1 MMEHSGDLN
10 SSRHA
15 TAVGKSS
22 SRERLNF
29 TQGHARRSVEFVHP
43 FEKSPHG
50 HGERTTGR
58 RDDAAA
64 PGEGGIAER
73 ALAHARCIARPAPP
87 RMNAMLDATP
97 PPQPINRLLWMAAA
111 AGAEAEVRL
120 HIARGDYLE
129 WTDKRGVTPLMV
141 AASRDRA
148 NICTLLLEAGVDASA
163 LDAGGRDAL
172 TIARAAGALA
182 AADAIAWWVSQ
193 GAIAPTTDACAPPLI
208 EPISRDV
215 QIPSTNGSAREEAR
229 GASTAWTP
237 SAIEEDV
244 PLDAIF
250 GDWEPAEPTQ
260 APLDSPKFARRER
273 LLQQRIGKHQAI
285 DNRADWG
292 TADAQEERVEDAF
305 GDWEPVAPTTPPPDK
320 PEFAQI
326 EALRQRRI
334 GEHAPIDDSA
344 AWDDFKVELPA
355 FSKPLPRADDADFQS
370 GLRRLA
376 LLALREGSVP
386 RLSIEDLLSEHGD
399 AEMRDIV
406 AEQQLLVMLGEL
418 GAASDERLPH
428 RVGDDS
434 FELFVDPIESVAESQ
449 EVDEALA
456 FFEDLRSGRNDPL
469 RIYLR
474 SVAKRP
480 LLKAEREAALA
491 KAMEAAIERALDAL
505 ACWPAGLRAL
515 LDSVSGSAAS
525 PAILGQIV
533 ATARDEAEAEADVGE
548 SNEQPDATPPGP
560 ADDLAAAF
568 AAEPVGSLADAL
580 EAFAAIRDMAES
592 PADAP
597 SRADR
602 IRERLGALRF
612 RRPFLAKLADLA
624 HHDRGAEADAYRGA
638 ISDLIARRDEM
649 TRANLRLVYA
659 TARRYVYTGVPVDD
673 LIQEGN
679 IGLLKAV
686 DRFDW
691 RRGFKFSTMA
701 MWWIKQQISRSVAD
715 TAFLIRPPVHV
726 HEKMSKL
733 RRLAEAFERS
743 NGREPTAAERA
754 AMLGVSTQKLEMLAR
769 PSSDPLS
776 IEDAEAL
783 GAFDLDAGADP
794 MDMLANRQI
803 ERLVSEKI
811 STLKRR
817 SEAVVRMRTGI
828 GVDDALTLEQVGLAF
843 EVTRER
849 VRQIEAKAMRT
860 LASFRFREELAIAT
874 GRPLPKRTSVAPA
887 EGEEDGDEAHQSEGG
902 KAAPKSSKAAGRSK
916 TEQAPREVAGSGD
929 PADPD
934 ALTPSMRGIFDA
946 ARELGLDVEVGFE
959 DSRARVFVA
968 EFPQTDGHRRKLVRD
983 MLQMGFVREAG
994 KGYRR

>member
-1 MMEHSGDLN
+1 M
-10 SSRHA
+10 
-15 TAVGKSS
+15 
-22 SRERLNF
+22 
-29 TQGHARRSVEFVHP
+29 
-43 FEKSPHG
+43 
-50 HGERTTGR
+50 
-58 RDDAAA
+58 
-64 PGEGGIAER
+64 I
-73 ALAHARCIARPAPP
+73 
-87 RMNAMLDATP
+87 AMLDATP
-97 PPQPINRLLWMAAA
+97 SPQPVNRLLWMAAA

-129 WTDKRGVTPLMV
+129 WTDKRGLTPLMV

-148 NICTLLLEAGVDASA
+148 KICTLLLEAGVDASA

-182 AADAIAWWVSQ
+182 AADAIARWVPQ
-193 GAIAPTTDACAPPLI
+193 GAIAPTIDAGASISI
-208 EPISRDV
+208 EPIGRLA
-215 QIPSTNGSAREEAR
+215 QIASMPGGARE
-229 GASTAWTP
+229 GASEVAAGRIA
-237 SAIEEDV
+237 SSLEEDE
-244 PLDAIF
+244 PFEAIF
-250 GDWEPAEPTQ
+250 GDWEPAEPAQ
-260 APLDSPKFARRER
+260 APPDAPEFARMETLRQR
-273 LLQQRIGKHQAI
+273 RIGRHQAI
-285 DNRADWG
+285 DSRAPWDV
-292 TADAQEERVEDAF
+292 ADAPEERLEDLF
-305 GDWEPVAPTTPPPDK
+305 GDWEAVETTTPPANRPDLV
-320 PEFAQI
+320 QI

-334 GEHAPIDDSA
+334 VEHAPIDDSA
-344 AWDDFKVELPA
+344 AWDDLKVDLPE

-370 GLRRLA
+370 GIRRLA

-386 RLSIEDLLSEHGD
+386 RLSIEDLLSERGD
-399 AEMRDIV
+399 AEMRDLV

-418 GAASDERLPH
+418 GAAADDRLAH
-428 RVGDDS
+428 QVGDDS
-434 FELFVDPIESVAESQ
+434 FEVFVDPIESVAEGQ

-474 SVAKRP
+474 SVGNRP

-505 ACWPAGLRAL
+505 AFWPAGLRAL
-515 LDSVSGSAAS
+515 LDSAAGAAAS
-525 PAILGQIV
+525 PAALGSIV
-533 ATARDEAEAEADVGE
+533 ATMREEAEAEPDVGE
-548 SNEQPDATPPGP
+548 SNEQPVATS
-560 ADDLAAAF
+560 AEDEDEDDEAAAF
-568 AAEPVGSLADAL
+568 VAEPMGSIADAL
-580 EAFAAIRDMAES
+580 EAFAAIRDIAEA
-592 PADAP
+592 PAGGP
-597 SRADR
+597 GRGDR

-612 RRPFLAKLADLA
+612 RRPFLAKLADFA
-624 HHDRGAEADAYRGA
+624 SDDHGAEATAYRAA

-659 TARRYVYTGVPVDD
+659 AAKRYVYTGVPLDD

-715 TAFLIRPPVHV
+715 TAFLIRLPVHV
-726 HEKMSKL
+726 HEKTSKL
-733 RRLAEAFERS
+733 RSLVEAFERA
-743 NGREPTAAERA
+743 NGREPTDAERA
-754 AMLGVSTQKLEMLAR
+754 GLLGVSAPKLHTLAR
-769 PSSDPLS
+769 PASEPLS

-783 GAFDLDAGADP
+783 GAFDLDAEADP
-794 MDMLANRQI
+794 MDALADQQI

-817 SEAVVRMRTGI
+817 SELVVRMRTGI
-828 GVDDALTLEQVGLAF
+828 GVNEALTLEQVGLAF

-860 LASFRFREELAIAT
+860 LASVRSREELAIAT
-874 GRPLPKRTSVAPA
+874 GRPPPNRTSVAP
-887 EGEEDGDEAHQSEGG
+887 GDSEEDGDEGDQSEGG
-902 KAAPKSSKAAGRSK
+902 EAAPILSDAAGRSK
-916 TEQAPREVAGSGD
+916 TEQAPKEVAASGD

-934 ALTPSMRGIFDA
+934 ALEPSMRGIFEA

-968 EFPQTDGHRRKLVRD
+968 EFLQTDRHRRKLVRD
-983 MLQMGFVREAG
+983 MLQMGFVREPG

>member
-1 MMEHSGDLN
+1 
-10 SSRHA
+10 
-15 TAVGKSS
+15 
-22 SRERLNF
+22 
-29 TQGHARRSVEFVHP
+29 
-43 FEKSPHG
+43 
-50 HGERTTGR
+50 
-58 RDDAAA
+58 
-64 PGEGGIAER
+64 
-73 ALAHARCIARPAPP
+73 
-87 RMNAMLDATP
+87 MNAMLDATP
-97 PPQPINRLLWMAAA
+97 SPQPVNRLLWMAAA

-120 HIARGDYLE
+120 HIERGDYLE

-182 AADAIAWWVSQ
+182 AAEAIARWVPR
-193 GAIAPTTDACAPPLI
+193 GVIAPMIDVVASISI
-208 EPISRDV
+208 EPIGQDV
-215 QIPSTNGSAREEAR
+215 QASEAAAARIPSAL
-229 GASTAWTP
+229 
-237 SAIEEDV
+237 EEDD
-244 PLDAIF
+244 PLGAIF
-250 GDWEPAEPTQ
+250 GDWEPAEPMQ
-260 APLDSPKFARRER
+260 APPDALEFARTETLRQR
-273 LLQQRIGKHQAI
+273 RIGQHQAI
-285 DNRADWG
+285 DSRAAWDM
-292 TADAQEERVEDAF
+292 ADAPEERPQDVF
-305 GDWEPVAPTTPPPDK
+305 GDWEPAAPTQAPPDK

-334 GEHAPIDDSA
+334 GEHTPIDDSA
-344 AWDDFKVELPA
+344 AWDDFNVDLPE

-370 GLRRLA
+370 GLRRLT

-418 GAASDERLPH
+418 GAAADERLPH

-434 FELFVDPIESVAESQ
+434 FEVFVDPIESVAESQ
-449 EVDEALA
+449 EVDDALA

-474 SVAKRP
+474 SVANRP

-505 ACWPAGLRAL
+505 AFWPDGLRAL
-515 LDSVSGSAAS
+515 LDSAAGAAAS
-525 PAILGQIV
+525 PAALGSIV
-533 ATARDEAEAEADVGE
+533 ATTREEAEAEPDVGE
-548 SNEQPDATPPGP
+548 SNEQPVATL
-560 ADDLAAAF
+560 AEDDEAAALV
-568 AAEPVGSLADAL
+568 AEPVGSIADAL
-580 EAFAAIRDMAES
+580 EAFAAIRDMTEA
-592 PADAP
+592 PADGP
-597 SRADR
+597 GRGDR
-602 IRERLGALRF
+602 IRERLGALRI
-612 RRPFLAKLADLA
+612 RRPFLAKLADFA
-624 HHDRGAEADAYRGA
+624 SDARGAEAAAYRAA

-659 TARRYVYTGVPVDD
+659 TARRYIYTGVPLDD

-701 MWWIKQQISRSVAD
+701 IWWIKQQISRSVAD

-733 RRLAEAFERS
+733 RSLAEVFERS

-783 GAFDLDAGADP
+783 GAFDLDAEADP
-794 MDMLANRQI
+794 MDTLADRQI

-849 VRQIEAKAMRT
+849 VRQIEAKAMRS
-860 LASFRFREELAIAT
+860 LASVRSREELAIAT

-887 EGEEDGDEAHQSEGG
+887 EGEEDGDEGDQSEGG
-902 KAAPKSSKAAGRSK
+902 EAAPKSSKAAGRSK
-916 TEQAPREVAGSGD
+916 TEQAPREVAASGD

-968 EFPQTDGHRRKLVRD
+968 EFPQTDRHRRKLVRD
-983 MLQMGFVREAG
+983 MLQMGFVREPG